1 SFINSDFYKQRG
13 TSWGSVSSRTQCY
26 VSLPENLS
34 ISQINARL
42 PAFRKKYVDANS
54 TDHYVLQP
62 LSDIHFNAKYGTFNG
77 RAINKKTL
85 WSLILIGAFLL
96 LLACINF
103 INLATAQAAKRSK
116 EVGIR
121 KVLGSQRWQLAIQ
134 FLGETFLIVLMAT
147 GLAMILVIAL
157 SPFASEILNRP
168 MPLQPL
174 QSGFV
179 LTISGI

>member
-1 SFINSDFYKQRG
+1 MLIRFFF
-13 TSWGSVSSRTQCY
+13 
-26 VSLPENLS
+26 
-34 ISQINARL
+34 A
-42 PAFRKKYVDANS
+42 
-54 TDHYVLQP
+54 VL
-62 LSDIHFNAKYGTFNG
+62 G
-77 RAINKKTL
+77 
-85 WSLILIGAFLL
+85 
-96 LLACINF
+96 CINF

-179 LTISGI
+179 LTISGIGIIIITLLSGFYPAIIISGFRPIEAIKNKITSHLTGGISLRRFLVTTQFIIAQALIIGTLV